1 MSWTDYSQNVRIRD
15 LEENLSSA
23 HAQMARERRRMR
35 SELGRLRGNL
45 EQRLDRVSATLDAF
59 IELSDLRVTL
69 TMFDG
74 AAIAR
79 HRTLQM
85 LDGAALGPLELDDVP
100 GYWLVPAARGL
111 HSLLN
116 DDLSRARLRFDE
128 AARIDP
134 ERARTFTA
142 LAAALTSAENAR
154 LLGEDVAADLLP
166 HLPDPDARLTRAQR
180 ALWLLSADGSF
191 GDDARERLLLSTLRH
206 WSAEGFQVP
215 SVDAWTVST
224 SGGTRRPSG
233 AGPTMAQRAGAA
245 RRMRELRE
253 RITTITTLGG
263 EDTPTEILAPD
274 PDSAAF
280 LQQTL
285 RLLVEEGSPEEAP
298 LLAEASRLRAVIEG
312 SGQEVALPSWGET
325 VEKVGTLLQRDLT
338 AEQSPPHRRTFA
350 LVLQRS
356 AVLEGAES
364 LVARA
369 CEPLPEKTDL
379 GTRGITIP
387 ITAAGA
393 DRGRLEEARRTIE
406 ARTTPSD
413 NARTMLWVALATA
426 GVLSMLA
433 LFTMNSF
440 LWLLTVLS
448 GGGAAMA
455 HHASGRER
463 GEAEQAREREG
474 RMLQERVD
482 KAVED
487 WRRALGEAEEHATSA
502 REDLRE
508 VRRMLNP

>member
-23 HAQMARERRRMR
+23 HSQMARERSRMR

-69 TMFDG
+69 GMFDG

-79 HRTLQM
+79 HRTLQL
-85 LDGAALGPLELDDVP
+85 LDGAALGTLELDDVP

-116 DDLSRARLRFDE
+116 GDLSRARLRFDE
-128 AARIDP
+128 ATRIDAA
-134 ERARTFTA
+134 RARTFVA

-154 LLGEDVAADLLP
+154 TLGEDVAADLLP
-166 HLPDPDARLTRAQR
+166 HLPSPDAGLTRGQR

-191 GDDARERLLLSTLRH
+191 GDHARERLLLSTLRH
-206 WSAEGFQVP
+206 WSTEGFQAP
-215 SVDAWTVST
+215 TVDAWTAPA
-224 SGGTRRPSG
+224 SGGTRP
-233 AGPTMAQRAGAA
+233 GPKDDPTIAQRAEAA

-263 EDTPTEILAPD
+263 EETPTEVLAPD

-312 SGQEVALPSWGET
+312 SGQEVTLPSWDET
-325 VEKVGTLLQRDLT
+325 VEKVDTLLQRDLT
-338 AEQSPPHRRTFA
+338 TEQSPPHRRTFA

-356 AVLEGAES
+356 AVLEGAQA
-364 LVARA
+364 LVTRA
-369 CEPLPEKTDL
+369 CAPPPEKTDL
-379 GTRGITIP
+379 ATRGVTIP

-393 DRGRLEEARRTIE
+393 DQGRLEEARRRIE
-406 ARTTPSD
+406 AHTTPNG
-413 NARTMLWVALATA
+413 NARTMLWAAVATA
-426 GVLSMLA
+426 GVLLMISL
-433 LFTMNSF
+433 LTTHGV

-448 GGGAAMA
+448 AGGAAMA
-455 HHASGRER
+455 YRTSTREQ
-463 GEAEQAREREG
+463 GEAERAREREG
-474 RMLQERVD
+474 RMLRERVD

-487 WRRALGEAEEHATSA
+487 RRRALAEAEEHAASA

-508 VRRMLNP
+508 VQRMLNP